1 MARTP
6 RLPHK
11 RTIPKGHASLLFALL
26 TFLIIAPAQAQVTR
40 FDGLRGCERLAAV
53 QFKKRNPSFRR
64 FRIDRTN
71 VAVDRYNAMIG
82 NQFVMLIYSGKANYE
97 AGTGRKSVHFICLH
111 GGIGQGP
118 LFVYTI
124 GDQ

>member
-1 MARTP
+1 MF
-6 RLPHK
+6 K
-11 RTIPKGHASLLFALL
+11 ASAGFLAALL
-26 TFLIIAPAQAQVTR
+26 IFLLVPPTQAQVTR

-71 VAVDRYNAMIG
+71 VTVDRHNAMVG
-82 NQFVMLIYSGKANYE
+82 NQFVMLVYSGKASYD
-97 AGTGRKSVHFICLH
+97 AGAGRKSVHFICLH

-124 GDQ
+124 SDQSSVTSDQKAPF